1 MNCLPDELL
10 CSIFK
15 HSIHD
20 VSQLLA
26 LQLVCKKFHRLS
38 NNAFLWHYAFKNM
51 YPRWSTKIPYAQLKQ
66 PVIDWKPYM
75 LKLYKQRLQFQRGI
89 QLTPILSAKSKSY
102 KIQEPI
108 VSDIDPITNTGVLAV
123 SKYCKFTRHK
133 ILFYSYPSYRLVRKF
148 ELKFQIDDL
157 SEWSC
162 QIIGMQT
169 VHINKQKV
177 RVFAVSIN
185 QPRPT
190 TDSDEDDSDTDSSA
204 AAPPDQTQVLWKV
217 ILVYRLHEDGSTTC
231 LAHLESSSLFL
242 GRGTWF
248 FNDMNGDQEAIKN
261 WLQMVSPDTLHT
273 YDPSSSVFLLTYGLS
288 MTRFA
293 GYSQVMQFNLSPVH
307 PSLDPTKTVYRWDE
321 DLDRFIAAHEQG
333 QHQQQNAK
341 IISTFYLGGR
351 VSCMIHFRYPH
362 TLNHLIV
369 TGNFLRSELS
379 IYDWRFGVKVGVF
392 PHVYS
397 SDSSVDDTVQPWG
410 FEFGWAIPPPL
421 TTTIR
426 DYTSYGPRLFVVGD
440 CQDKFQIKVWDIS
453 QLLKVKWNP
462 FVNKPPSNKVDSI
475 SSNQQPSR
483 FFHDWWARG
492 TNTLKDMVMEL
503 EENLPYNISLES
515 ICRVHL
521 LDASIRYSAY
531 INLNTWL
538 YLLHE
543 DGNLSIMDIESGNIL
558 STVSTEGLAQD
569 VNVVGER
576 EVIVTRKDR
585 LLQSLLP

>member
-1 MNCLPDELL
+1 
-10 CSIFK
+10 
-15 HSIHD
+15 
-20 VSQLLA
+20 
-26 LQLVCKKFHRLS
+26 
-38 NNAFLWHYAFKNM
+38 
-51 YPRWSTKIPYAQLKQ
+51 
-66 PVIDWKPYM
+66 
-75 LKLYKQRLQFQRGI
+75 
-89 QLTPILSAKSKSY
+89 
-102 KIQEPI
+102 
-108 VSDIDPITNTGVLAV
+108 
-123 SKYCKFTRHK
+123 
-133 ILFYSYPSYRLVRKF
+133 
-148 ELKFQIDDL
+148 
-157 SEWSC
+157 
-162 QIIGMQT
+162 MQT
-169 VHINKQKV
+169 VHINKKKV
-177 RVFAVSIN
+177 RLFAMSIN

-190 TDSDEDDSDTDSSA
+190 TDSEDDDDSDMEDST
-204 AAPPDQTQVLWKV
+204 APDHTKVLWKV
-217 ILVYRLHEDGSTTC
+217 ILVYQLHEDGSTTC

-248 FNDMNGDQEAIKN
+248 FTDMNGDQEAIKN
-261 WLQMVSPDTLHT
+261 WLQMVSPDTLNT

-321 DLDRFIAAHEQG
+321 DLDRFMVAHEQR
-333 QHQQQNAK
+333 QEQQNAK

-362 TLNHLIV
+362 TLNHLMV
-369 TGNFLRSELS
+369 TGNFLRNELS
-379 IYDWRFGVKVGVF
+379 IYDWRFGVKIGVF
-392 PHVYS
+392 PHAYG
-397 SDSSVDDTVQPWG
+397 SDSNIDNTVQPWG
-410 FEFGWAIPPPL
+410 FEFGWAIPPP
-421 TTTIR
+421 TTTIIK
-426 DYTSYGPRLFVVGD
+426 DYTNYGPRLFVVGD
-440 CQDKFQIKVWDIS
+440 CRDKFQIKVWDIS

-462 FVNKPPSNKVDSI
+462 FVNKSNNVTMVDG
-475 SSNQQPSR
+475 SNQQQPSR

-503 EENLPYNISLES
+503 EENLPYKMSLNS

-521 LDASIRYSAY
+521 LDASIKYSAY

-543 DGNLSIMDIESGNIL
+543 DGRLSIMDIESGNIL
-558 STVSTEGLAQD
+558 STVSTEGFAQD